1 MDGVPEE
8 EAMTQYPVLVAIE
21 WGQVFGLIIL
31 VISILSWLINAVKGN
46 PQKPAGGAVPGQPP
60 RNELEQFLKQ
70 VLESNRPKPAQPP
83 QPERPRSNPNAGRN
97 KLKNKPKRP
106 PVKPAA
112 PVFADDDR
120 PSPPGSIARQHLKP
134 SNLSSGVE
142 SHLRSHLAED
152 RREEAAQRQRMS
164 GPQLL
169 GERVR
174 DAVQTDLGGGLAA
187 SAPIVAPVLPQH
199 PLMSWLAQP
208 GSIQN
213 AIAVQE
219 ILQKPRALR
228 RG

>member
-1 MDGVPEE
+1 MAQFPML
-8 EAMTQYPVLVAIE
+8 AAIE

-31 VISILSWLINAVKGN
+31 VISILSWFINAIKGN
-46 PQKPAGGAVPGQPP
+46 PPKPGGGPVAPQQP

-70 VLESNRPKPAQPP
+70 VLEANRPKPAPP
-83 QPERPRSNPNAGRN
+83 RPAERPVERPQTNPAAGRS

-112 PVFADDDR
+112 PVFADEDR
-120 PSPPGSIARQHLKP
+120 PSPPGSVARQHLKT

-142 SHLRSHLAED
+142 SHLRSHFVED

-164 GPQLL
+164 GSEHL

-174 DAVQTDLGGGLAA
+174 DSVRTDLGGGLAA
-187 SAPIVAPVLPQH
+187 SAPIAPTVVQTH
-199 PLMSWLAQP
+199 PLMTWLAQP

-228 RG
+228 RD

>member
-1 MDGVPEE
+1 
-8 EAMTQYPVLVAIE
+8 MTHFPVLAAIE

-31 VISILSWLINAVKGN
+31 VISILSWFINAVKGN
-46 PQKPAGGAVPGQPP
+46 PQKPAGGPGPGQQP

-70 VLESNRPKPAQPP
+70 VLESNRPKPVQPP
-83 QPERPRSNPNAGRN
+83 VVERPRTNPNAGRS

-120 PSPPGSIARQHLKP
+120 PSPPGSVARQHLKP

-142 SHLRSHLAED
+142 SHLRSHFVED

-164 GPQLL
+164 GSQHM

-174 DAVQTDLGGGLAA
+174 DAVRNDLGGGLTA
-187 SAPIVAPVLPQH
+187 SAPIVAPVVPLH
-199 PLMSWLAQP
+199 PLMSWLVQP

-228 RG
+228 RD

>member
-1 MDGVPEE
+1 
-8 EAMTQYPVLVAIE
+8 MTHFPVLAAIE

-31 VISILSWLINAVKGN
+31 VISILSWFINAVKGN
-46 PQKPAGGAVPGQPP
+46 PQKPAGGPAPGQQP

-70 VLESNRPKPAQPP
+70 VLETNRPKPAP
-83 QPERPRSNPNAGRN
+83 QPAVERPRTNPNAGRS

-112 PVFADDDR
+112 PVFAEDDR
-120 PSPPGSIARQHLKP
+120 PSPPGSVARQYMNP

-142 SHLRSHLAED
+142 SHLRSHFVED

-164 GPQLL
+164 GSPQK
-169 GERVR
+169 GERAHDSVR
-174 DAVQTDLGGGLAA
+174 ADLRGGLAVT
-187 SAPIVAPVLPQH
+187 APIVAPALPLH

-228 RG
+228 RI